1 MSKGVGLEYAVLP
14 PDRRL
19 PRRDYVLL
27 PLLILLTV
35 AVLGLASEG
44 LLRVAWAQQEQD
56 TCLAQ
61 RGGVTGHR
69 ANCVSM
75 MKTAEGPWAEYRYN
89 ECGYRNPEPC
99 GPKPAGAV
107 RVAVVGSSL
116 SGGAFVSYADSFAG
130 RAARELSRACGR
142 PVEFQN
148 LGGFGFAWGK
158 IGTQVAPALALHPDA
173 MVMAMMPFDLA
184 RPYQPAVDVP
194 QPTSQA
200 VSPVSLAGV
209 QALVAGSRVV
219 RVAQHYLFGDIDRY
233 TNLYVR
239 YGDKADFMRAPFS
252 PAWSRRVADWEAL
265 LAPMAEQA
273 HAAGV
278 PFVLAFVPQRAQLE
292 LLGRADAG
300 GLQPDLLTR
309 ALRDMARRHGIVFVD
324 LSREWRGRADRNALY
339 YRVDG
344 HLTAHGH
351 ELLDAAVERTLRSG
365 IVPALA
371 HCGSPSG
378 EATG

>member
-1 MSKGVGLEYAVLP
+1 MEYAVLP

-27 PLLILLTV
+27 PLLILFTV
-35 AVLGLASEG
+35 AALGLASEG

-61 RGGVTGHR
+61 RDGVNGHR

-173 MVMAMMPFDLA
+173 IVMAMMPFDLA

-194 QPTSQA
+194 QPPAQA

-219 RVAQHYLFGDIDRY
+219 RVAQHYLFGDIARY
-233 TNLYVR
+233 TDLYVLR
-239 YGDKADFMRAPFS
+239 
-252 PAWSRRVADWEAL
+252 
-265 LAPMAEQA
+265 APMAEQA

-278 PFVLAFVPQRAQLE
+278 PFVLAFAPQRAQLE

-365 IVPALA
+365 LVPALA
-371 HCGSPSG
+371 HCGSPSR
-378 EATG
+378 EVTG